1 MPAIAHLPMY
11 DLPEV
16 RPAADA
22 LWRAVGERLRAAGL
36 ADLPLA
42 LSRDLAPQESW
53 RHPDLLFGQSCG
65 YPALHD
71 YRDRLRI
78 VASPIHDAPGCSGTT
93 HCSFIVVRSTAAVHG
108 IADLRGAR
116 FALNAWDSN
125 TGMNLAR
132 LAFAPFASG
141 GRFLG
146 AIVES
151 GSHAASL
158 ASVAEGETE
167 AAAIDCV
174 SYALLARHRP
184 ALATATRILARTAPS
199 PTLPFVTARESSAAT
214 IHALRGAL
222 AAAIADPALTASRET
237 LFLTGMAPAD
247 AADYAILIDYE
258 DRAGKLGYPHLA

>member
-22 LWRAVGERLRAAGL
+22 LWQAIGEKLRAGGV
-36 ADLPLA
+36 ADVPRA
-42 LSRDLAPQESW
+42 LSRRLTHQESW
-53 RHPDLLFGQSCG
+53 RHPGLLLGQSCG
-65 YPALHD
+65 YPALHQ

-78 VASPIHDAPGCSGTT
+78 IAAPIHDAPGCSGTM
-93 HCSFIVVRSTAAVHG
+93 HCSFIVVRSTAAAQR

-146 AIVES
+146 EIVES
-151 GSHAASL
+151 GGHAASL
-158 ASVAEGETE
+158 ASVAAGEAD

-174 SYALLARHRP
+174 SYALLTRYRP
-184 ALATATRILARTAPS
+184 ALAVATRILARTASS
-199 PTLPFVTARESSAAT
+199 PTLPFVTARESGAAT
-214 IHALRGAL
+214 IHALRDAL
-222 AAAIADPALTASRET
+222 AAAIADPALAASRET

-258 DRAGKLGYPHLA
+258 DRAANLSYPLLA

>member
-22 LWRAVGERLRAAGL
+22 LWQAIGEKLRAGGV
-36 ADLPLA
+36 ADVPRA
-42 LSRDLAPQESW
+42 LSRRLTHQESW
-53 RHPDLLFGQSCG
+53 RHPGLLLGQSCG
-65 YPALHD
+65 YPALHQ

-78 VASPIHDAPGCSGTT
+78 IAAPIHDAPGCSGTM
-93 HCSFIVVRSTAAVHG
+93 HCSFIVVRSTAAAQR

-146 AIVES
+146 EIVES
-151 GSHAASL
+151 GGHAASL
-158 ASVAEGETE
+158 ASVAAGE
-167 AAAIDCV
+167 ADA
-174 SYALLARHRP
+174 
-184 ALATATRILARTAPS
+184 
-199 PTLPFVTARESSAAT
+199 AAT
-214 IHALRGAL
+214 IHALRDAL
-222 AAAIADPALTASRET
+222 AAAIADPALAASRET

-258 DRAGKLGYPHLA
+258 DRAANLSYPLLA